1 MKKIICLIVA
11 LVTIITSFGGIASL
25 ADNAKQNSQS
35 HLQKGVLYSNSVP
48 NWFVISTVTTAKNLI
63 KNNPELL
70 KQCTLEFFE
79 NHKIYGLC
87 FSVKGSNATVTYKG
101 NFEYN
106 VDVPANSDAKTET
119 NYIDFIVV
127 ESSEGYFNNINIVLN
142 YNFNNADGIY
152 TSQTE
157 RLYPTQI
164 YVFSSDQKPDLKKV
178 TKIKA
183 KSPKKK
189 TIKITWNKIK
199 DVTGYKIEL
208 STSKKFKTKKTQ
220 TYTIKANKSKIT
232 IKKLKRKKKYFVRI
246 KAYKTAVI
254 NGQNVILYSKKWSSV
269 KTVKTK

>member
-1 MKKIICLIVA
+1 MS
-11 LVTIITSFGGIASL
+11 ITSFSGINSL
-25 ADNAKQNSQS
+25 ANNAKQNSQS

-48 NWFVISTVTTAKNLI
+48 NWFVISTVNTAKNLI

-127 ESSEGYFNNINIVLN
+127 KSSEGYFNSINIALN
-142 YNFNNADGIY
+142 YKFNNTDGSY

-157 RLYPTQI
+157 KLYPRQI
-164 YVFSSDQKPDLKKV
+164 YVFSPDQKPDIKKV
-178 TKIKA
+178 TKVKS
-183 KSPKKK
+183 KSPKNK
-189 TIKITWNKIK
+189 TIKITWNKIQ
-199 DVTGYKIEL
+199 DVTGYKVEI
-208 STSKKFKTKKTQ
+208 STNKKFKTKKTQ

-232 IKKLKRKKKYFVRI
+232 IKKLKRKKKYYVRV
-246 KAYKTAVI
+246 KGYKTAVI